1 MPYQLAV
8 LDFDGVILNSEPY
21 HFYIRESLLAAY
33 CAGAQY
39 DPVDCVGKTVPEFYA
54 EMLRRSGA
62 DSDITERAKQL
73 AEMHFERVFESI
85 RDNQVA
91 ANPGVEDFLRQVRE
105 AGLKTAVASSS
116 SGAYVGKCLDY
127 LGLCTAFDWVCCGE
141 SVKKAKP
148 APDVY
153 ELALS
158 LASCLPRDAF
168 AVEDSRSGAASAAK
182 AGIICFGYSQ
192 KPDAA
197 NVPGTFAT
205 VHSFGELLGILQI
218 CNTEAEHGKKQ

>member
-21 HFYIRESLLAAY
+21 HFYIRESLLAEY

-39 DPVDCVGKTVPEFYA
+39 DPVDCVGKSVPEFYA

-62 DSDITERAKQL
+62 DSDIPERAKLL

-85 RDNQVA
+85 RDNHVA
-91 ANPGVEDFLRQVRE
+91 ANPGVEDFLRRVRE

-168 AVEDSRSGAASAAK
+168 AVEDSRSGAAAAAK

>member
-21 HFYIRESLLAAY
+21 HFYIRESLLAEY

-39 DPVDCVGKTVPEFYA
+39 DPVDCVGKSVPEFYA

-85 RDNQVA
+85 RDNHVA

-168 AVEDSRSGAASAAK
+168 AVEDSRSGAAAAAK

>member
-21 HFYIRESLLAAY
+21 HFYIRESLLAEY

-39 DPVDCVGKTVPEFYA
+39 DPVDCVGKSVPEFYA

-62 DSDITERAKQL
+62 DSDIPERAKL
-73 AEMHFERVFESI
+73 IADMHFERVFESI
-85 RDNQVA
+85 RDNHVA
-91 ANPGVEDFLRQVRE
+91 ANPGVEDFLRRVRE

-168 AVEDSRSGAASAAK
+168 AVEDSRSGAAAAAK

>member
-39 DPVDCVGKTVPEFYA
+39 DPVDCVGKSVPEFYA

>member
-39 DPVDCVGKTVPEFYA
+39 DPVDCVGKSVPEFYA

-62 DSDITERAKQL
+62 DSDIPERAKQL
-73 AEMHFERVFESI
+73 AEMHFELVFESI
-85 RDNQVA
+85 RDNHVA

-168 AVEDSRSGAASAAK
+168 AVEDSRSGAAAAAK

-192 KPDAA
+192 KTDAA

>member
-33 CAGAQY
+33 CTGAQY
-39 DPVDCVGKTVPEFYA
+39 DPVDCVGKSVPEFYA

-62 DSDITERAKQL
+62 DSDIPERAKLL
-73 AEMHFERVFESI
+73 ADMHFERVFESI

-91 ANPGVEDFLRQVRE
+91 ANPGVEDFLRRVRE

-127 LGLCTAFDWVCCGE
+127 LGLCAAFDWVCCGE

-168 AVEDSRSGAASAAK
+168 AVEDSRSGAAAAAK

-192 KPDAA
+192 KTDAA

>member
-39 DPVDCVGKTVPEFYA
+39 DPVDCVGKSVPEFYA

-62 DSDITERAKQL
+62 DSDIPERAKLL

-85 RDNQVA
+85 RDNHVA
-91 ANPGVEDFLRQVRE
+91 ANPGVADFLRQVRE

-168 AVEDSRSGAASAAK
+168 AVEDSRSGAAAAAK

-205 VHSFGELLGILQI
+205 VHPFGELLGILQI

>member
-21 HFYIRESLLAAY
+21 HFYIRESLLAEY

-39 DPVDCVGKTVPEFYA
+39 DPVDCVGKSVPEFYA

-62 DSDITERAKQL
+62 DSDITERAKLL
-73 AEMHFERVFESI
+73 ADMHFERVFESI
-85 RDNQVA
+85 RDNHVA

>member
-21 HFYIRESLLAAY
+21 HFYIRESLLAEY

-39 DPVDCVGKTVPEFYA
+39 DPVDCVGKSVPEFYA

-62 DSDITERAKQL
+62 DSDITERAKLL

-85 RDNQVA
+85 RDNHVA
-91 ANPGVEDFLRQVRE
+91 ANPGVADFLRQVRE

-168 AVEDSRSGAASAAK
+168 AVEDSRSGAAAAAK

>member
-39 DPVDCVGKTVPEFYA
+39 DPVDCVGKSVPEFYA

-62 DSDITERAKQL
+62 DSDIPERAKLL
-73 AEMHFERVFESI
+73 ADMHFERVFESI

-91 ANPGVEDFLRQVRE
+91 ANPGVEDFLRRVRE

-158 LASCLPRDAF
+158 LASCLPRDTF

>member
-21 HFYIRESLLAAY
+21 HFYIRESLLAEY

-39 DPVDCVGKTVPEFYA
+39 DPVDCVGKSVPEFYA

-62 DSDITERAKQL
+62 DSDITERAKLL

-85 RDNQVA
+85 RDNHVA

-168 AVEDSRSGAASAAK
+168 AVEDSRSGAAAAAK

>member
-39 DPVDCVGKTVPEFYA
+39 DPVDCVGKSVPEFYA

-62 DSDITERAKQL
+62 DSDITERAKLL

-85 RDNQVA
+85 RDNHVA

-127 LGLCTAFDWVCCGE
+127 LGLCAAFDWVCCGE

-168 AVEDSRSGAASAAK
+168 AVEDSRSGAAAAAK

>member
-21 HFYIRESLLAAY
+21 HFYIRESLLAEY

-39 DPVDCVGKTVPEFYA
+39 DPVDCVGKSVPEFYA

-85 RDNQVA
+85 RDNHVA
-91 ANPGVEDFLRQVRE
+91 ANPGVADFLRQVRE

-141 SVKKAKP
+141 SVQKAKP

-168 AVEDSRSGAASAAK
+168 AVEDSRSGAAAAAK

>member
-39 DPVDCVGKTVPEFYA
+39 DPVDCVGKSVLEFYA

-85 RDNQVA
+85 RDNHVA
-91 ANPGVEDFLRQVRE
+91 ANPGVADFLRQVRE

>member
-21 HFYIRESLLAAY
+21 HFYIRESLLAEY

-39 DPVDCVGKTVPEFYA
+39 DPVDCVGKSVPEFYA

-85 RDNQVA
+85 RDNHVA
-91 ANPGVEDFLRQVRE
+91 ANPGVEDFLRRVRE

-168 AVEDSRSGAASAAK
+168 AVEDSRSGAAAAAK

>member
-21 HFYIRESLLAAY
+21 HFYIRESLLAEY

-39 DPVDCVGKTVPEFYA
+39 DPVDCVGKSVPEFYA

-62 DSDITERAKQL
+62 DSDITERAKLL

-85 RDNQVA
+85 RDNHVA
-91 ANPGVEDFLRQVRE
+91 ANPGVADFLRQVRE

>member
-1 MPYQLAV
+1 M
-8 LDFDGVILNSEPY
+8 
-21 HFYIRESLLAAY
+21 
-33 CAGAQY
+33 
-39 DPVDCVGKTVPEFYA
+39 DCVGKSVPEFYA

-62 DSDITERAKQL
+62 DSDIPERAKLL
-73 AEMHFERVFESI
+73 ADMHFERVFESI
-85 RDNQVA
+85 RDNHVA
-91 ANPGVEDFLRQVRE
+91 ANPGVADFLRQVRE

-141 SVKKAKP
+141 SVQKAKP

-168 AVEDSRSGAASAAK
+168 AVEDSRSGAAAAAK

-192 KPDAA
+192 KTDAA

>member
-21 HFYIRESLLAAY
+21 HFYIRESLLAEY

-39 DPVDCVGKTVPEFYA
+39 DPVDCVGKSVPEFYA

-85 RDNQVA
+85 RDNHVA
-91 ANPGVEDFLRQVRE
+91 ANPGVADFLRQVRE

>member
-39 DPVDCVGKTVPEFYA
+39 DPVDCVGKSVPEFYA

-62 DSDITERAKQL
+62 DSDITERAKLL

-85 RDNQVA
+85 RDNHVA
-91 ANPGVEDFLRQVRE
+91 ANPGVEDFLRRVRE

-168 AVEDSRSGAASAAK
+168 AVEDSRSGAAAAAK

>member
-21 HFYIRESLLAAY
+21 HFYIRESLLAEY

-39 DPVDCVGKTVPEFYA
+39 DPVDCVGKSVPEFYA

-85 RDNQVA
+85 RDNHVA
-91 ANPGVEDFLRQVRE
+91 ANPGVEDFLRRVRE

-168 AVEDSRSGAASAAK
+168 AVEDSRSGAAAAAK
-182 AGIICFGYSQ
+182 AGIICLGYSQ
-192 KPDAA
+192 KTDAA

>member
-21 HFYIRESLLAAY
+21 HFYIRESLLAEY

-39 DPVDCVGKTVPEFYA
+39 DPVDCVGKSVPEFYA

-62 DSDITERAKQL
+62 DSDITERAKLL

-85 RDNQVA
+85 RDNHVA

-105 AGLKTAVASSS
+105 AELKTAVASSS

-168 AVEDSRSGAASAAK
+168 AVEDSRSGAAAAAK

>member
-21 HFYIRESLLAAY
+21 HFYIRESLLAEY

-39 DPVDCVGKTVPEFYA
+39 DPVDCVGKSVPEFYA

-85 RDNQVA
+85 RDNHVA
-91 ANPGVEDFLRQVRE
+91 ANPGVADFLRQVRE

-168 AVEDSRSGAASAAK
+168 AVEDSRSGAAAAAK

>member
-21 HFYIRESLLAAY
+21 HFYIRESLLAEY

-39 DPVDCVGKTVPEFYA
+39 DPVDCVGKSVPEFYA

-62 DSDITERAKQL
+62 DSDITERAKLL

-85 RDNQVA
+85 RDNHVA
-91 ANPGVEDFLRQVRE
+91 ANPGVADFLRRVRE

-168 AVEDSRSGAASAAK
+168 AVEDSRSGAAAAAK

>member
-33 CAGAQY
+33 CTGAQY
-39 DPVDCVGKTVPEFYA
+39 DPVDCVGKSVPEFYA

-62 DSDITERAKQL
+62 DSDIPERAKLL

-85 RDNQVA
+85 RDNHVA
-91 ANPGVEDFLRQVRE
+91 ANPGVADFLRQVRE

-127 LGLCTAFDWVCCGE
+127 LGLCAAFDWVCCGE

-168 AVEDSRSGAASAAK
+168 AVEDSRSGAAAAAQ

-192 KPDAA
+192 KTDAA

>member
-39 DPVDCVGKTVPEFYA
+39 DPVDCVGKSVPEFYA

-62 DSDITERAKQL
+62 DSDIPERAKQL

-85 RDNQVA
+85 RDNHVA

-168 AVEDSRSGAASAAK
+168 AVEDSRSGAAAAAK

>member
-39 DPVDCVGKTVPEFYA
+39 DPVDCVGKSVPEFYA

-85 RDNQVA
+85 RDNHVA
-91 ANPGVEDFLRQVRE
+91 ANPGVADFLRQVRE

-168 AVEDSRSGAASAAK
+168 AVEDSRSGAAAAAK

>member
-39 DPVDCVGKTVPEFYA
+39 DPVDCVGKSVPEFYA

-85 RDNQVA
+85 RDNHVA

-168 AVEDSRSGAASAAK
+168 AVEDSRSGAAAAAK

>member
-21 HFYIRESLLAAY
+21 HFYIRESLLAEY

-39 DPVDCVGKTVPEFYA
+39 DPVDCVGKSVPEFYA

-62 DSDITERAKQL
+62 DSDITERAKLL
-73 AEMHFERVFESI
+73 ADMHFERVFESI

-91 ANPGVEDFLRQVRE
+91 ANPGVADFLRQVRE

-148 APDVY
+148 APGVY

-168 AVEDSRSGAASAAK
+168 AVEDSRSGAAAAAK

-192 KPDAA
+192 KTDAA

>member
-39 DPVDCVGKTVPEFYA
+39 DPVDCVGKSVPEFYA

-91 ANPGVEDFLRQVRE
+91 ANPGVADFLRQVRE

-168 AVEDSRSGAASAAK
+168 AVEDSRSGAAAAAK

>member
-39 DPVDCVGKTVPEFYA
+39 DPVDCVGKSVPEFYA

-85 RDNQVA
+85 RDNHVA

-141 SVKKAKP
+141 SVQKAKP

-168 AVEDSRSGAASAAK
+168 AVEDSRSGAAAAAK

>member
-39 DPVDCVGKTVPEFYA
+39 DPVDCVGKSVPEFYA

-62 DSDITERAKQL
+62 DSDIPERAKLL
-73 AEMHFERVFESI
+73 ADMHFERVFESI
-85 RDNQVA
+85 RDNHVA

-127 LGLCTAFDWVCCGE
+127 LGLCAAFDWVCCGE

-168 AVEDSRSGAASAAK
+168 AVEDSRSGAAAAAK

>member
-39 DPVDCVGKTVPEFYA
+39 DPVDCVGKSVPEFYA

-62 DSDITERAKQL
+62 DSDIPERAKLL
-73 AEMHFERVFESI
+73 ADMHFERVFESI
-85 RDNQVA
+85 RDNHVA

-168 AVEDSRSGAASAAK
+168 AVEDSRSGAAAAAK

>member
-39 DPVDCVGKTVPEFYA
+39 DPVDCVGKSVPEFYA

-85 RDNQVA
+85 RDNHVA
-91 ANPGVEDFLRQVRE
+91 ANPGVADFLRQVRE

>member
-39 DPVDCVGKTVPEFYA
+39 DPVDCVGKSVPEFYA

-62 DSDITERAKQL
+62 DSDIPERAKL
-73 AEMHFERVFESI
+73 IADMHFERVFESI
-85 RDNQVA
+85 RDNHVA

-168 AVEDSRSGAASAAK
+168 AVEDSRSGAAAAAK

>member
-39 DPVDCVGKTVPEFYA
+39 DPVDCVGKSVPEFYA

-85 RDNQVA
+85 RDNHVA

-127 LGLCTAFDWVCCGE
+127 LGLCAAFDWVCCGE

-168 AVEDSRSGAASAAK
+168 AVEDSRSGAAAAAK

>member
-21 HFYIRESLLAAY
+21 HFYIRESLLAEY

-39 DPVDCVGKTVPEFYA
+39 DPVDCVGKSVPEFYA

-62 DSDITERAKQL
+62 DSDITERAKLL
-73 AEMHFERVFESI
+73 ADMHFERVFESI
-85 RDNQVA
+85 RDNHVA
-91 ANPGVEDFLRQVRE
+91 ANPGVEDFLRRVRE

-168 AVEDSRSGAASAAK
+168 AVEDSRSGAAAAAK

>member
-21 HFYIRESLLAAY
+21 HFYIRESLLAEY

-39 DPVDCVGKTVPEFYA
+39 DPVDCVGKSVPEFYA

-73 AEMHFERVFESI
+73 ADMHFERVFESI
-85 RDNQVA
+85 RDNHVA
-91 ANPGVEDFLRQVRE
+91 ANPGVEDFLRRVRE

-168 AVEDSRSGAASAAK
+168 AVEDSRSGAAAAAK

>member
-39 DPVDCVGKTVPEFYA
+39 DPVDCVGKSVPEFYA

-62 DSDITERAKQL
+62 DSDIPERAKLL

-85 RDNQVA
+85 RDNHVA

-127 LGLCTAFDWVCCGE
+127 LGLCAAFDWVCCGE

-158 LASCLPRDAF
+158 LASCLPCDAF
-168 AVEDSRSGAASAAK
+168 AVEDSRSGAAAAAK